1 MTCLATLVQ
10 NKFKRDVVHCV
21 IHTSNISCK
30 YAIANQLDCICCKK
44 VWSFNEGMFLLFV
57 AVHHDNP
64 APHILHYISI
74 AILSIFIIEVIKQ
87 NFPVLKGLKVAFQA
101 NKLTRLTF
109 FQSMI
114 AYYSQRSQ
122 NTLLSQS
129 SRVPWIVMTCVI
141 RSILIIFFPYIL
153 TLFCTW
159 KVFVHVEYNYC
170 YNFDVAGC
178 FRMASQ
184 FLRNKFSLSHA
195 QSFRSLI
202 SISLMRIPSHTTQ
215 EKPPTFGRFDQT
227 VIFHSSL
234 YSCFWRSMLW
244 G

>member
-1 MTCLATLVQ
+1 MFCNNCCKTSWKGCCAVYIIHESFEIFRAT
-10 NKFKRDVVHCV
+10 
-21 IHTSNISCK
+21 
-30 YAIANQLDCICCKK
+30 NQLDCIWK
-44 VWSFNEGMFLLFV
+44 VWSLNGGIFLLFV

-74 AILSIFIIEVIKQ
+74 AILSIFMIEVIKQ

-109 FQSMI
+109 PQSMI

-122 NTLLSQS
+122 NSLLSQS

-141 RSILIIFFPYIL
+141 RSILIIFFPYII

-159 KVFVHVEYNYC
+159 KVFVYVECNYC

-178 FRMASQ
+178 FRMAS
-184 FLRNKFSLSHA
+184 FLGTNLA
-195 QSFRSLI
+195 
-202 SISLMRIPSHTTQ
+202 
-215 EKPPTFGRFDQT
+215 
-227 VIFHSSL
+227 
-234 YSCFWRSMLW
+234 
-244 G
+244 

>member
-1 MTCLATLVQ
+1 M
-10 NKFKRDVVHCV
+10 
-21 IHTSNISCK
+21 
-30 YAIANQLDCICCKK
+30 
-44 VWSFNEGMFLLFV
+44 
-57 AVHHDNP
+57 
-64 APHILHYISI
+64 
-74 AILSIFIIEVIKQ
+74 IEVIKQ

-109 FQSMI
+109 PQSMI

-122 NTLLSQS
+122 NSLLSQS

-141 RSILIIFFPYIL
+141 RSILIIFFPYII

-159 KVFVHVEYNYC
+159 KVFVFVECNYC

-178 FRMASQ
+178 FRMAS
-184 FLRNKFSLSHA
+184 FLGTNLAYWSSHA

-215 EKPPTFGRFDQT
+215 EKPPTSGR
-227 VIFHSSL
+227 
-234 YSCFWRSMLW
+234 
-244 G
+244 